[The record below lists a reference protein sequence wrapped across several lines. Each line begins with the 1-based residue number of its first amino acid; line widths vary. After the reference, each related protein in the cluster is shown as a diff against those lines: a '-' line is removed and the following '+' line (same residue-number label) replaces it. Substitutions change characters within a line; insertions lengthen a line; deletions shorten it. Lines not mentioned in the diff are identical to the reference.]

1 MRQIGRTKEKSTLG
15 KDSIVVGF
23 SLFAMFFGAGN
34 LIFPPTLGQLSG
46 DLWAWGLV
54 GFLLVDAVLSCLGV
68 FVVSRLGGPR
78 GAFDGTLGKIGG
90 TILTSA
96 MEVANGFSISGL
108 LDASA
113 QTANRFPVKE
123 IPLDDIS
130 EHPGNVAYSM
140 DEEGIARLAE
150 SIERD
155 GLTDL
160 PLVRRLQGG
169 GFQMISGHRRMAA
182 FRLLAQRGPSY
193 SKLPCRVI
201 AGISDEQAL
210 VLLHTANFFTRA
222 LTVTERAAATKALG
236 IQVEQMRATDPTVAG
251 MRTEDVKAR
260 IVEEMTGRKV
270 SGKTIKREEALA
282 DKVAKL
288 IPEWREVADSGELS
302 AKAIDALER
311 SGEATQ
317 RSAFDKWA
325 ESPRTKAATT
335 ELVASMTASEPV
347 ADKRLVSAE
356 KALRRFVAN
365 LPKNPSA
372 ADSEAIDRIAELARQ
387 AANAVSG
394 FTDAHGAR

>member
-1 MRQIGRTKEKSTLG
+1 M
-15 KDSIVVGF
+15 
-23 SLFAMFFGAGN
+23 
-34 LIFPPTLGQLSG
+34 
-46 DLWAWGLV
+46 
-54 GFLLVDAVLSCLGV
+54 
-68 FVVSRLGGPR
+68 
-78 GAFDGTLGKIGG
+78 
-90 TILTSA
+90 SA

-182 FRLLAQRGPSY
+182 FRLLAQQGPSY

-201 AGISDEQAL
+201 ADISDEQAL

-222 LTVTERAAATKALG
+222 LTVTERATATKALG

-317 RSAFDKWA
+317 RAAFDKWA

-335 ELVASMTASEPV
+335 ELVASMTASEPA

-356 KALRRFVAN
+356 KALHRFVAN

-372 ADSEAIDRIAELARQ
+372 ADSEAIERIAELARQ

-394 FTDAHGAR
+394 FTDAHRAR

>member
-1 MRQIGRTKEKSTLG
+1 M
-15 KDSIVVGF
+15 
-23 SLFAMFFGAGN
+23 
-34 LIFPPTLGQLSG
+34 
-46 DLWAWGLV
+46 
-54 GFLLVDAVLSCLGV
+54 
-68 FVVSRLGGPR
+68 
-78 GAFDGTLGKIGG
+78 
-90 TILTSA
+90 SA

-182 FRLLAQRGPSY
+182 FRLLAQQGPSY

-302 AKAIDALER
+302 AKAIDVLER

-325 ESPRTKAATT
+325 ESTRTKAATT
-335 ELVASMTASEPV
+335 ELVASMTASEPA

-356 KALRRFVAN
+356 KALHRFVAN

-372 ADSEAIDRIAELARQ
+372 ADSEAIERIAELARQ

-394 FTDAHGAR
+394 FYRCP

>member
-1 MRQIGRTKEKSTLG
+1 M
-15 KDSIVVGF
+15 
-23 SLFAMFFGAGN
+23 
-34 LIFPPTLGQLSG
+34 
-46 DLWAWGLV
+46 
-54 GFLLVDAVLSCLGV
+54 
-68 FVVSRLGGPR
+68 
-78 GAFDGTLGKIGG
+78 
-90 TILTSA
+90 SA

-108 LDASA
+108 LDAGA

-123 IPLDDIS
+123 IPFDDIS

-182 FRLLAQRGPSY
+182 FKLLAQQGPSY

-201 AGISDEQAL
+201 ADISDEQAL

-302 AKAIDALER
+302 AKAINALER

-317 RSAFDKWA
+317 RAAFDKWA

-335 ELVASMTASEPV
+335 ELVASMTASEPA

-356 KALRRFVAN
+356 KALHRFVAN

-372 ADSEAIDRIAELARQ
+372 ADSEAIERIAELARQ

>member
-1 MRQIGRTKEKSTLG
+1 M
-15 KDSIVVGF
+15 
-23 SLFAMFFGAGN
+23 
-34 LIFPPTLGQLSG
+34 
-46 DLWAWGLV
+46 
-54 GFLLVDAVLSCLGV
+54 
-68 FVVSRLGGPR
+68 
-78 GAFDGTLGKIGG
+78 
-90 TILTSA
+90 SA

-182 FRLLAQRGPSY
+182 FKLLVQQSPSY

-201 AGISDEQAL
+201 ADISDEQAL

-222 LTVTERAAATKALG
+222 MTVTERAAATKALG

-302 AKAIDALER
+302 AKAIDSLEK

-335 ELVASMTASEPV
+335 ELVASMTASEPA

>member
-1 MRQIGRTKEKSTLG
+1 M
-15 KDSIVVGF
+15 
-23 SLFAMFFGAGN
+23 
-34 LIFPPTLGQLSG
+34 
-46 DLWAWGLV
+46 
-54 GFLLVDAVLSCLGV
+54 
-68 FVVSRLGGPR
+68 
-78 GAFDGTLGKIGG
+78 
-90 TILTSA
+90 SA

-182 FRLLAQRGPSY
+182 FKLLAQQGPSY

-302 AKAIDALER
+302 AKAIDVLEK

-335 ELVASMTASEPV
+335 ELVASMTASEPA
-347 ADKRLVSAE
+347 ADKRLESAE

-365 LPKNPSA
+365 LPKKPSA

-394 FTDAHGAR
+394 FADAHGAR

>member
-1 MRQIGRTKEKSTLG
+1 M
-15 KDSIVVGF
+15 
-23 SLFAMFFGAGN
+23 
-34 LIFPPTLGQLSG
+34 
-46 DLWAWGLV
+46 
-54 GFLLVDAVLSCLGV
+54 
-68 FVVSRLGGPR
+68 
-78 GAFDGTLGKIGG
+78 
-90 TILTSA
+90 SA

-123 IPLDDIS
+123 IPLNDIS

-182 FRLLAQRGPSY
+182 FKLLAQQGPSY

-201 AGISDEQAL
+201 ADISDEQAL

-302 AKAIDALER
+302 AKAIDVLEK

-335 ELVASMTASEPV
+335 ELVASMTAFEPA

-372 ADSEAIDRIAELARQ
+372 ADSEAIDRIAELAHQ

>member
-1 MRQIGRTKEKSTLG
+1 M
-15 KDSIVVGF
+15 
-23 SLFAMFFGAGN
+23 
-34 LIFPPTLGQLSG
+34 
-46 DLWAWGLV
+46 
-54 GFLLVDAVLSCLGV
+54 
-68 FVVSRLGGPR
+68 
-78 GAFDGTLGKIGG
+78 
-90 TILTSA
+90 SA

-182 FRLLAQRGPSY
+182 FRLLAQQGPSY

-201 AGISDEQAL
+201 ADISDEQAL

-302 AKAIDALER
+302 AKAIDALEKL
-311 SGEATQ
+311 GEATQ

-335 ELVASMTASEPV
+335 ELVASMTASEPA

-394 FTDAHGAR
+394 LTDAHGAR

>member
-1 MRQIGRTKEKSTLG
+1 M
-15 KDSIVVGF
+15 
-23 SLFAMFFGAGN
+23 
-34 LIFPPTLGQLSG
+34 
-46 DLWAWGLV
+46 
-54 GFLLVDAVLSCLGV
+54 
-68 FVVSRLGGPR
+68 
-78 GAFDGTLGKIGG
+78 
-90 TILTSA
+90 SA

-182 FRLLAQRGPSY
+182 FRLLAQQGPSY

-201 AGISDEQAL
+201 ADISDEQAL

-302 AKAIDALER
+302 AKAIDTLER

-335 ELVASMTASEPV
+335 ELVASMTASEPA

-356 KALRRFVAN
+356 KALHRFVAN

-372 ADSEAIDRIAELARQ
+372 ADSEAIERIAELARQ

-394 FTDAHGAR
+394 FTDAHRAR

>member
-1 MRQIGRTKEKSTLG
+1 M
-15 KDSIVVGF
+15 
-23 SLFAMFFGAGN
+23 
-34 LIFPPTLGQLSG
+34 
-46 DLWAWGLV
+46 
-54 GFLLVDAVLSCLGV
+54 
-68 FVVSRLGGPR
+68 
-78 GAFDGTLGKIGG
+78 
-90 TILTSA
+90 SA

-182 FRLLAQRGPSY
+182 FKLLAQQGPSY

-201 AGISDEQAL
+201 ADISDEQAL

-302 AKAIDALER
+302 ARAIDALER

-317 RSAFDKWA
+317 RLAFDKWA

-335 ELVASMTASEPV
+335 ELVASMTASEPT

-372 ADSEAIDRIAELARQ
+372 ADSEAIDHIAELARQ

>member
-1 MRQIGRTKEKSTLG
+1 M
-15 KDSIVVGF
+15 
-23 SLFAMFFGAGN
+23 
-34 LIFPPTLGQLSG
+34 
-46 DLWAWGLV
+46 
-54 GFLLVDAVLSCLGV
+54 
-68 FVVSRLGGPR
+68 
-78 GAFDGTLGKIGG
+78 
-90 TILTSA
+90 SA

-182 FRLLAQRGPSY
+182 FRLLAQQGPSY

-201 AGISDEQAL
+201 ADISDEQAL

-302 AKAIDALER
+302 AKAIEALEK

-317 RSAFDKWA
+317 RSVFDKWA

-335 ELVASMTASEPV
+335 ELVASMTASEPA

-372 ADSEAIDRIAELARQ
+372 ADSEAIERIAELARQ

>member
-1 MRQIGRTKEKSTLG
+1 M
-15 KDSIVVGF
+15 
-23 SLFAMFFGAGN
+23 
-34 LIFPPTLGQLSG
+34 
-46 DLWAWGLV
+46 
-54 GFLLVDAVLSCLGV
+54 
-68 FVVSRLGGPR
+68 
-78 GAFDGTLGKIGG
+78 
-90 TILTSA
+90 SA

-182 FRLLAQRGPSY
+182 FRLLAQQGPSY

-201 AGISDEQAL
+201 ADISDEQAL

-317 RSAFDKWA
+317 RSTFDKWA

-335 ELVASMTASEPV
+335 ELVASMTASEPA

-372 ADSEAIDRIAELARQ
+372 ADSEAIERIAELARQ

-394 FTDAHGAR
+394 FTDAQRAR

>member
-1 MRQIGRTKEKSTLG
+1 M
-15 KDSIVVGF
+15 
-23 SLFAMFFGAGN
+23 
-34 LIFPPTLGQLSG
+34 
-46 DLWAWGLV
+46 
-54 GFLLVDAVLSCLGV
+54 
-68 FVVSRLGGPR
+68 
-78 GAFDGTLGKIGG
+78 
-90 TILTSA
+90 SA

-182 FRLLAQRGPSY
+182 FRLLSKQGPSY
-193 SKLPCRVI
+193 SKIPCRI
-201 AGISDEQAL
+201 ASDISDEQAL
-210 VLLHTANFFTRA
+210 TLLHTANFFTRS

-394 FTDAHGAR
+394 FTDAHRAR

>member
-1 MRQIGRTKEKSTLG
+1 M
-15 KDSIVVGF
+15 
-23 SLFAMFFGAGN
+23 
-34 LIFPPTLGQLSG
+34 
-46 DLWAWGLV
+46 
-54 GFLLVDAVLSCLGV
+54 
-68 FVVSRLGGPR
+68 
-78 GAFDGTLGKIGG
+78 
-90 TILTSA
+90 SA

-182 FRLLAQRGPSY
+182 FKLLAQQGPSY

-302 AKAIDALER
+302 AKAIDVLEK

-335 ELVASMTASEPV
+335 ELVASMTASEPA
-347 ADKRLVSAE
+347 ADKRLESAE

-365 LPKNPSA
+365 LPKKPSA

>member
-1 MRQIGRTKEKSTLG
+1 M
-15 KDSIVVGF
+15 
-23 SLFAMFFGAGN
+23 
-34 LIFPPTLGQLSG
+34 
-46 DLWAWGLV
+46 
-54 GFLLVDAVLSCLGV
+54 
-68 FVVSRLGGPR
+68 
-78 GAFDGTLGKIGG
+78 
-90 TILTSA
+90 SA

-182 FRLLAQRGPSY
+182 YRFLSKQDPSY
-193 SKLPCRVI
+193 SKIPCRI
-201 AGISDEQAL
+201 ASDISDEQAL
-210 VLLHTANFFTRA
+210 TLLHTANFFTRS

-236 IQVEQMRATDPTVAG
+236 IQVEQMRAADPSLAG
-251 MRTEDVKAR
+251 VRTEDVKAR

-270 SGKTIKREEALA
+270 SGKTIKREEAMA
-282 DKVAKL
+282 EKVTAL
-288 IPEWREVADSGELS
+288 IPEWRDAADSGELS
-302 AKAIDALER
+302 ARAVDALADAD
-311 SGEATQ
+311 EATQ
-317 RSAFDKWA
+317 RLAFDTWA
-325 ESPRTKAATT
+325 ESPRSKAATT
-335 ELVASMTASEPV
+335 ELVASMTASEPA
-347 ADKRLVSAE
+347 ADKRLASAE

>member
-1 MRQIGRTKEKSTLG
+1 M
-15 KDSIVVGF
+15 
-23 SLFAMFFGAGN
+23 
-34 LIFPPTLGQLSG
+34 
-46 DLWAWGLV
+46 
-54 GFLLVDAVLSCLGV
+54 
-68 FVVSRLGGPR
+68 
-78 GAFDGTLGKIGG
+78 
-90 TILTSA
+90 SA

-182 FRLLAQRGPSY
+182 FRLLAQQGPSY

-201 AGISDEQAL
+201 ADISDEQAL

-302 AKAIDALER
+302 AKAIDALET

-335 ELVASMTASEPV
+335 ELVASMTASEPA

-372 ADSEAIDRIAELARQ
+372 ADSEAIERIAELARQ

>member
-1 MRQIGRTKEKSTLG
+1 M
-15 KDSIVVGF
+15 
-23 SLFAMFFGAGN
+23 
-34 LIFPPTLGQLSG
+34 
-46 DLWAWGLV
+46 
-54 GFLLVDAVLSCLGV
+54 
-68 FVVSRLGGPR
+68 
-78 GAFDGTLGKIGG
+78 
-90 TILTSA
+90 SA

-182 FRLLAQRGPSY
+182 FRLLAQQGPSY

-201 AGISDEQAL
+201 ADISDEQAL

-302 AKAIDALER
+302 AKAIAALEK

-335 ELVASMTASEPV
+335 ELVASMTASEPA

-372 ADSEAIDRIAELARQ
+372 ADSEAIERIAELARQ

-394 FTDAHGAR
+394 LTDAHGARQNPSYSNRSE

>member
-1 MRQIGRTKEKSTLG
+1 M
-15 KDSIVVGF
+15 
-23 SLFAMFFGAGN
+23 
-34 LIFPPTLGQLSG
+34 
-46 DLWAWGLV
+46 
-54 GFLLVDAVLSCLGV
+54 
-68 FVVSRLGGPR
+68 
-78 GAFDGTLGKIGG
+78 
-90 TILTSA
+90 SA

-182 FRLLAQRGPSY
+182 FRLLAQQGPSY

-201 AGISDEQAL
+201 ADISDEQAL

-317 RSAFDKWA
+317 RIGVRQLGGVA
-325 ESPRTKAATT
+325 ENEGGDNRAG
-335 ELVASMTASEPV
+335 
-347 ADKRLVSAE
+347 RLDDS
-356 KALRRFVAN
+356 LRAR
-365 LPKNPSA
+365 
-372 ADSEAIDRIAELARQ
+372 RRQ
-387 AANAVSG
+387 AACKRRE
-394 FTDAHGAR
+394 GASPLRREPSQEP

>member
-1 MRQIGRTKEKSTLG
+1 M
-15 KDSIVVGF
+15 
-23 SLFAMFFGAGN
+23 
-34 LIFPPTLGQLSG
+34 
-46 DLWAWGLV
+46 
-54 GFLLVDAVLSCLGV
+54 
-68 FVVSRLGGPR
+68 
-78 GAFDGTLGKIGG
+78 
-90 TILTSA
+90 SA

-182 FRLLAQRGPSY
+182 FRLLAQQGPSY

-201 AGISDEQAL
+201 ADISDEQAL

-302 AKAIDALER
+302 AKAIDALEK

-317 RSAFDKWA
+317 RSTFDKWA

-335 ELVASMTASEPV
+335 KLVASMTASEPA